1 MMQEDKPKNKRPNE
15 ALKYTGIATK
25 MAIIIGAGVYGG
37 IKLDELSSLDFPL
50 WTLVLSLISVVLAIY
65 QIIKD
70 T

>member
-1 MMQEDKPKNKRPNE
+1 MKKNDKTKKERPNE

-25 MAIIIGAGVYGG
+25 MAVIIGAGVYGG
-37 IKLDELSSLDFPL
+37 IKLDEKSSRDFPL
-50 WTLVLSLISVVLAIY
+50 WTLVLSIISVVLAIY

>member
-1 MMQEDKPKNKRPNE
+1 
-15 ALKYTGIATK
+15 

>member
-1 MMQEDKPKNKRPNE
+1 MKKKGKPKRERPNE

-25 MAIIIGAGVYGG
+25 MAVIIGAGVYGG
-37 IKLDELSSLDFPL
+37 IKLDEQSSSDFPL
-50 WTLVLSLISVVLAIY
+50 WTLVLSIVSVILAIY